1 LRGVKLAIRLPH
13 PVILL
18 LGGIV
23 LAALLTWVLPAGEY
37 ERRDDEAT
45 GRRLVIA
52 GTYRAVQPSPVG
64 PMGAL
69 MAVPRGLLAGA
80 DVIVSILFV
89 GGAFAL
95 VEQLGTLARAARAVI
110 RRFHG
115 RGLWAIPVVALVFG
129 SFGALE
135 NMQEE
140 IIALVPVLLVL
151 GRGLGV
157 DPLTMVAASYGSA
170 AVGAAFGPSNP
181 FQAGIALKLA
191 QLPLLSGGGLRLAML
206 AAGLCA
212 WVAWTLRHAARHRTA
227 PTLAADES
235 GGDLTARDAVILLLP
250 LLALVIYVVG
260 VLRFDFGF
268 NELSA
273 FFFLAAILIGIIGR
287 LGLSDGMAAYL
298 KGMEGMVGVSVLI
311 GVARGISVVLSDG
324 RVIDTVVHG
333 LASPLEGQAP
343 SIAAL
348 LMIPIHAVIHVAV
361 PSVSGQAALTMPI
374 LVPFSDL
381 VGLSRQATVVAYQ
394 TGAGLAELFVPTNA
408 ALMAILLSARVPY
421 PTWIAF
427 AARGG
432 LLLLLVG
439 IVGTLLATRL
449 G

>member
-1 LRGVKLAIRLPH
+1 
-13 PVILL
+13 VILL

-52 GTYRAVQPSPVG
+52 GTYRTVQAAPVG
-64 PMGAL
+64 PLGAL
-69 MAVPRGLLAGA
+69 MAVPRGLVEGA

-95 VEQLGTLARAARAVI
+95 VEQLGTLTRAARAVI
-110 RRFHG
+110 RRFRR
-115 RGLWAIPVVALVFG
+115 RGLWALPVVALVFG
-129 SFGALE
+129 TFGALE

-140 IIALVPVLLVL
+140 LIALIPVLLVL

-157 DPLTMVAASYGSA
+157 DPITMVAASYGSA

-191 QLPLLSGGGLRLAML
+191 QLPLLSGASLRLTML
-206 AAGLCA
+206 AVGLAA
-212 WVAWTLRHAARHRTA
+212 WIGWTVRHASRHRTP
-227 PTLAADES
+227 PTLDGDDA
-235 GGDLTARDAVILLLP
+235 GGDFTARDAVILLLP
-250 LLALVIYVVG
+250 LFALLLYVVG

-287 LGLSDGMAAYL
+287 MGLSDGMAAYL

-311 GVARGISVVLSDG
+311 GVARGISVVLGDG

-333 LASPLEGQAP
+333 LALPLEGQPP

-348 LMIPIHAVIHVAV
+348 LMIPIHAVLHVAV

-394 TGAGLAELFVPTNA
+394 TGAGLAELFIPTNA

-432 LLLLLVG
+432 FFLLLVG
-439 IVGTLLATRL
+439 VAGTLLATRL

>member
-1 LRGVKLAIRLPH
+1 M
-13 PVILL
+13 ILL

-45 GRRLVIA
+45 GRRLVVA
-52 GTYRAVQPSPVG
+52 GTYRAVRPAPVG
-64 PMGAL
+64 PLGAL
-69 MAVPRGLLAGA
+69 LAVPRGLVEGA

-95 VEQLGTLARAARAVI
+95 VEQLGTLSRAARAVI
-110 RRFHG
+110 RRFRR
-115 RGLWAIPVVALVFG
+115 RGLWAIPVVALAFG
-129 SFGALE
+129 TFGALE

-157 DPLTMVAASYGSA
+157 DPMTMVAASYGSA

-181 FQAGIALKLA
+181 FQSGIALKLA
-191 QLPLLSGGGLRLAML
+191 QLPLLSGASVRLTML
-206 AAGLCA
+206 AVGLAA
-212 WVAWTLRHAARHRTA
+212 WVAWTMRHAARHRTA
-227 PTLAADES
+227 PSLDGASTD
-235 GGDLTARDAVILLLP
+235 GDFTARDAVILLLP
-250 LLALVIYVVG
+250 LLALLLYVVG

-273 FFFLAAILIGIIGR
+273 VFFLAAVLVGIIGGM
-287 LGLSDGMAAYL
+287 GLSDGMAAYL

-311 GVARGISVVLSDG
+311 GVARGISVVLTDG

-333 LASPLEGQAP
+333 LASPLEGQP
-343 SIAAL
+343 SSIAAL
-348 LMIPIHAVIHVAV
+348 LMIPVHAVIHIAV

-394 TGAGLAELFVPTNA
+394 TGAGLAELFIPTNA

-421 PTWIAF
+421 PAWLAF

-432 LLLLLVG
+432 VFLLLVG
-439 IVGTLLATRL
+439 IAGTLLATRL
-449 G
+449 